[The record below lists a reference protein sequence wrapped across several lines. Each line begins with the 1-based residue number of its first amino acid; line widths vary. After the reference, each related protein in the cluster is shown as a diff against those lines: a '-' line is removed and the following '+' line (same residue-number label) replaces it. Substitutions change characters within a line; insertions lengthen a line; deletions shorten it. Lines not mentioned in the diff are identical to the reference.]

1 MRVHQVCLLAAVC
14 LCQTPPSNQTS
25 RPRLRRPRFSAPDI
39 GNAIPHQEPSWYV
52 LHTTELLISSWFCIF
67 ALILLVSMFGDEPSG
82 CRASLG
88 TLVLLGASTN
98 GVDSFLANMPRL
110 TTCVYL
116 HYDVQHLLNNSI
128 GLLLA
133 IWFWSSGSN
142 ARVETDWMLYWQLP
156 MWWISSVVGALF
168 SYFTILKR
176 ALLTIGA
183 SGGCFGYSTGWM
195 YVALKATGLD
205 SSERYQRFTLSVMTF
220 GLALLPMSYA
230 GGAESDW
237 MAHGGGAVTGVLVA
251 YCMLQLDAV
260 LGRHAAILSGQVL
273 TGVALSMS
281 ALGFLLVFYQGCT
294 SHTKRYRDLRA
305 LKVAKLA
312 NNYVSQRQSTDGRL
326 EGNSEHDRLLNA
338 DERLLDELRIADPA
352 KMIRSRSFVV

>member
-1 MRVHQVCLLAAVC
+1 M
-14 LCQTPPSNQTS
+14 
-25 RPRLRRPRFSAPDI
+25 
-39 GNAIPHQEPSWYV
+39 
-52 LHTTELLISSWFCIF
+52 
-67 ALILLVSMFGDEPSG
+67 
-82 CRASLG
+82 
-88 TLVLLGASTN
+88 
-98 GVDSFLANMPRL
+98 
-110 TTCVYL
+110 
-116 HYDVQHLLNNSI
+116 
-128 GLLLA
+128 
-133 IWFWSSGSN
+133 
-142 ARVETDWMLYWQLP
+142 
-156 MWWISSVVGALF
+156 
-168 SYFTILKR
+168 
-176 ALLTIGA
+176 
-183 SGGCFGYSTGWM
+183 
-195 YVALKATGLD
+195 
-205 SSERYQRFTLSVMTF
+205 
-220 GLALLPMSYA
+220 
-230 GGAESDW
+230 
-237 MAHGGGAVTGVLVA
+237 TGVLVA